1 MLSQLD
7 KMTFIRWELFLLN
20 MSSFPSC
27 LCLDSSYVVV
37 FSCERSPWPST
48 KIIRHAHTTRSGQ
61 FRRWQYRLCL
71 LHFQMKLNNLHFTYK
86 LDLSRVPCH
95 CNAAAYFNKM
105 PAHSPGEGGDWYC
118 DANYVG
124 GIG

>member
-1 MLSQLD
+1 MRLSYKLRLRLE
-7 KMTFIRWELFLLN
+7 MRL
-20 MSSFPSC
+20 
-27 LCLDSSYVVV
+27 
-37 FSCERSPWPST
+37 
-48 KIIRHAHTTRSGQ
+48 AHTFHSRAHFSPKSETGSRNETECD
-61 FRRWQYRLCL
+61 YEITLRLCL

>member
-1 MLSQLD
+1 MISEKFLNLWTQISYLSR
-7 KMTFIRWELFLLN
+7 TH
-20 MSSFPSC
+20 
-27 LCLDSSYVVV
+27 
-37 FSCERSPWPST
+37 
-48 KIIRHAHTTRSGQ
+48 KILMGANETETECDYEITL
-61 FRRWQYRLCL
+61 RLCL
-71 LHFQMKLNNLHFTYK
+71 LHFQVKLNNLHFTYK

-105 PAHSPGEGGDWYC
+105 PVHSPGEGGDWYC